1 MAAADG
7 ARRFITR
14 ADVEDAAR
22 AGRPVQLGPRDV
34 ITDEAAQ
41 CARDRGVRVERTR
54 AEQTATTRPPADRG
68 PARSGAIRADD
79 GALRAAVRAAV
90 VAELGREPAG
100 LDAALD
106 KVLASR
112 ST

>member
-1 MAAADG
+1 MAAAEG

-34 ITDEAAQ
+34 ITDEAAE
-41 CARDRGVRVERTR
+41 CARGRGVRVERATVAHAPMASRPAQPATR
-54 AEQTATTRPPADRG
+54 
-68 PARSGAIRADD
+68 RADAD
-79 GALRAAVRAAV
+79 GLRAAVRAAV
-90 VAELGREPAG
+90 VAELGHEPAG

-112 ST
+112 PT

>member
-41 CARDRGVRVERTR
+41 CARDRGVRVERATAGQTPTR
-54 AEQTATTRPPADRG
+54 RTAADG
-68 PARSGAIRADD
+68 
-79 GALRAAVRAAV
+79 LRAAVRAAV
-90 VAELGREPAG
+90 VAELGHEPAG

>member
-22 AGRPVQLGPRDV
+22 AGRSMQLGPRDV

-41 CARDRGVRVERTR
+41 CARDRGVRVERASAGAGSVSGGGSAQPGTR
-54 AEQTATTRPPADRG
+54 RTDT
-68 PARSGAIRADD
+68 D
-79 GALRAAVRAAV
+79 GLRAAVRAAV
-90 VAELGREPAG
+90 VAELGHEPAG

-106 KVLASR
+106 KVLATR

>member
-1 MAAADG
+1 MGAADG

-34 ITDEAAQ
+34 ITDEAAE
-41 CARDRGVRVERTR
+41 CARNRGVRVERAGTGQ
-54 AEQTATTRPPADRG
+54 AATKRPPARREQ
-68 PARSGAIRADD
+68 ARDAGIRTGDN
-79 GALRAAVRAAV
+79 ALRAAVRAAV